1 MGGVRLLDELA
12 RLEETARRLEPDQE
26 QRAALNRSVEAYA
39 NQFLNA
45 LPGLKTYVADDPST
59 APQPPA
65 IADDPVGLET
75 ALAYLEAAVDRTGI
89 NPASGGHIG
98 YIPGG
103 GVYTAA
109 LGDYLADVFN
119 RYAGIL
125 FAGPGAVRLEKSL
138 LRWMGSL
145 IGFPEGA
152 AGDLTSGGS
161 MANLTGIVA
170 GREAHEVRA
179 VDIPRTV
186 VYLSEHAH
194 HSVEK
199 ALRVGGLGE
208 CVLRFLELDERY
220 RIKPDALAAAIAT
233 DRAGGLIPWLVVASA
248 GTTDVGAVDP
258 LDALADIC
266 RQRHLWLHID
276 AAYGGF
282 FVLCDAAKELLGG
295 MSRADSV
302 VMDPHKGL
310 FLPYGSG
317 AVLVRDQA
325 AMHKAFNYQAH
336 YMQDAFQDVATMSPA
351 DLSPEL
357 SRPFRGLRLWLP
369 LMVHGL
375 APFRAALDEK
385 LLLAKYFHQEIQKVT
400 GFEAGPEPQ
409 LSVAT
414 YRYVPKSGDAD
425 RFNKQLVDELQ
436 KDGRV
441 FISSTRINGRFVLRA
456 AILNFRTHRDTVD
469 LTIEIL
475 ADAAIRLAKT

>member
-1 MGGVRLLDELA
+1 MRLLDELA
-12 RLEETARRLEPDQE
+12 KLEEIARRLEPDQE
-26 QRAALNRSVEAYA
+26 RRAALNRGVEAYA

-45 LPGLKTYVADDPST
+45 LPGLNTYVADDPSA
-59 APQPPA
+59 APQVPA
-65 IADDPVGLET
+65 IADEPAGLDK
-75 ALAYLEAAVDRTGI
+75 ALAYLASAVDKTGI

-103 GVYTAA
+103 GIYTAA

-119 RYAGIL
+119 RYAGVL

-170 GREAHEVRA
+170 GREAREVKA
-179 VDIPRTV
+179 VDTPRTV
-186 VYLSEHAH
+186 VYLSEQAH
-194 HSVEK
+194 HSIEK
-199 ALRVGGLGE
+199 ALRVAGLGE
-208 CVLRFLELDERY
+208 CVLRFLELDEHY
-220 RIKPDALAAAIAT
+220 RIRPDALAAAIET
-233 DRAGGLIPWLVVASA
+233 DRKDSLIPWLVVASA

-266 RQRHLWLHID
+266 QQHHLWLHID

-282 FVLCDAAKELLGG
+282 FVLCDSAKKLLDG

-325 AMHKAFNYQAH
+325 AMHRAFNYQAH
-336 YMQDAFQDVATMSPA
+336 YMQDAIDDVAMMSPA

-369 LMVHGL
+369 LMIHGL

-385 LLLAKYFHQEIQKVT
+385 LLLAKYFHQKIQKVK
-400 GFEAGPEPQ
+400 GFEVGPEPQ
-409 LSVAT
+409 LSVVT
-414 YRYVPKSGDAD
+414 YRYVPKNGDAD
-425 RFNKQLVDELQ
+425 QFNKQLIGELQ

-441 FISSTRINGRFVLRA
+441 FVSSTRIDGRFVLRA

-475 ADAAIRLAKT
+475 ADAAIRLART

>member
-1 MGGVRLLDELA
+1 LLDELA
-12 RLEETARRLEPDQE
+12 KLEETARQLEPDQQ
-26 QRAALNRSVEAYA
+26 QRAALNRGVEAYA
-39 NQFLNA
+39 DQFLNA
-45 LPGLKTYVADDPST
+45 LPGLNTYVADDLSA
-59 APQPPA
+59 APQVPA
-65 IADDPVGLET
+65 IADEPAGLEK
-75 ALAYLEAAVDRTGI
+75 ALAYLASAVDKTGI

-103 GVYTAA
+103 GIYTAA

-119 RYAGIL
+119 RYAGVL

-170 GREAHEVRA
+170 GREAREVKA

-186 VYLSEHAH
+186 VYLSEQAH
-194 HSVEK
+194 HSIEK
-199 ALRVGGLGE
+199 ALRVAGLGE
-208 CVLRFLELDERY
+208 CVLRFLELDEHY
-220 RIKPDALAAAIAT
+220 RIRPNALAAAIEN
-233 DRAGGLIPWLVVASA
+233 DRKDSLIPWLVVASA

-266 RQRHLWLHID
+266 QQHHLWLHID

-282 FVLCDAAKELLGG
+282 FVLCDSAKKLLDG

-325 AMHKAFNYQAH
+325 AMHRAFNYQAH
-336 YMQDAFQDVATMSPA
+336 YMQDAIDDVAMMSPA

-369 LMVHGL
+369 LMIHGL

-385 LLLAKYFHQEIQKVT
+385 LLLAKYFHQKIQKVK
-400 GFEAGPEPQ
+400 GFEVGPEPQ
-409 LSVAT
+409 LSVVT
-414 YRYVPKSGDAD
+414 YRYVPKNGDANQ
-425 RFNKQLVDELQ
+425 FNKQLIGELQ

-441 FISSTRINGRFVLRA
+441 FVSSTRIDGRFVLRA

-475 ADAAIRLAKT
+475 ADAAIRLART

>member
-12 RLEETARRLEPDQE
+12 KLEETARRLEPDQE
-26 QRAALNRSVEAYA
+26 RRGTMNRAVQAYA
-39 NQFLNA
+39 DQFLDA
-45 LPGLKTYVADDPST
+45 LPGIKTFVADDPSA
-59 APQPPA
+59 APQAPGIGEQP
-65 IADDPVGLET
+65 IGLER
-75 ALAYLEAAVDRTGI
+75 ALAFLESAVDKTGI

-103 GVYTAA
+103 GVFAAA
-109 LGDYLADVFN
+109 LGDYLAAVFN
-119 RYAGIL
+119 RYAGVL

-138 LRWMGSL
+138 LRWMASL
-145 IGFPEGA
+145 IGFPEDS

-161 MANLTGIVA
+161 MANLSGIVA
-170 GREAHEVRA
+170 GREAHQIKA

-186 VYLSEHAH
+186 IYLSEQAH
-194 HSVEK
+194 HSVVK
-199 ALRVGGLGE
+199 ALRVAGMGE
-208 CVLRFLELDERY
+208 CVFRFLELDERY
-220 RIKPDALAAAIAT
+220 RIRPDALETTVEA
-233 DRAGGLIPWLVVASA
+233 DRAAGLTPWLLVASA

-266 RQRHLWLHID
+266 ERHKLWFHID

-282 FVLCDAAKELLGG
+282 FILCDSTKELLGG

-325 AMHKAFNYQAH
+325 AMNKAFSYHAH
-336 YMQDAFQDVATMSPA
+336 YMQDANQDVAMMSPA

-375 APFRAALDEK
+375 APFRAALKEK
-385 LLLAKYFHQEIQKVT
+385 LLLTKYFHQKISQVS
-400 GFEAGPEPQ
+400 GFEVGPEPQ

-414 YRYVPKSGDAD
+414 YRYVPKQGDPEE
-425 RFNKQLVDELQ
+425 FNKKLLNEVQ

-441 FISSTRINGRFVLRA
+441 FISSTRINDVFVLRA

-469 LTIEIL
+469 LTIDIL
-475 ADAAIRLAKT
+475 SAAAMRLEKT

>member
-1 MGGVRLLDELA
+1 MLNELA
-12 RLEETARRLEPDQE
+12 RLEKIAKQLEPDQAE
-26 QRAALNRSVEAYA
+26 RAKLNRDVEAYA
-39 NQFLNA
+39 DQFLNA
-45 LPGLKTYVADDPST
+45 LPDMKTYVADEPSA
-59 APQPPA
+59 APPPPA
-65 IADDPVGLET
+65 ISNEPIGMEE
-75 ALAYLEAAVDRTGI
+75 ALAFLAAAVDKTGI

-103 GVYTAA
+103 GVYAAA

-119 RYAGIL
+119 RYAGVL

-138 LRWMGSL
+138 LCWMAKL

-170 GREAHEVRA
+170 GRAAHEIKA
-179 VDIPRTV
+179 VDVPRTV
-186 VYLSEHAH
+186 VYLSEQAH
-194 HSVEK
+194 HSIEK
-199 ALRVGGLGE
+199 ALRVAGLGE
-208 CVLRFLELDERY
+208 CVVRFLELDERF
-220 RIKPDALAAAIAT
+220 RIRPDALISAVKADQAS
-233 DRAGGLIPWLVVASA
+233 GLNPWLAVASA

-258 LDALADIC
+258 LAELAEIC
-266 RQRHLWLHID
+266 RKHKLWLHID

-282 FVLCDAAKELLGG
+282 FVLCDSVKESLAG
-295 MSRADSV
+295 MQHADSV

-325 AMHKAFNYQAH
+325 AMHSAFNYHAH
-336 YMQDAFQDVATMSPA
+336 YMQDAVQDVAMMSPA

-369 LMVHGL
+369 LMIHGL
-375 APFRAALDEK
+375 TPFRAALNEK
-385 LLLAKYFHQEIQKVT
+385 LLLTRYFHQEIQNVP
-400 GFEAGPEPQ
+400 GFEVGPEPQ

-414 YRYVPKSGDAD
+414 YRYVPEKGDAD
-425 RFNKQLVDELQ
+425 QFNKQLIDALQ

-441 FISSTRINGRFVLRA
+441 FVSSTRINGQFVLRV
-456 AILNFRTHRDTVD
+456 AILNFRTHRDTID

-475 ADAAIRLAKT
+475 DDAAKRLAKT